1 MMLQQQQNDQI
12 YMNNDGSMPVDQQ
25 PQYQQ
30 MDHYERVNQDQDY
43 DEGEEQEDD
52 EIQGQLGQY
61 MAQQDDEEE
70 QQEPEIVGEEMEM
83 EEEE

>member
-52 EIQGQLGQY
+52 EMQGQLGQF
-61 MAQQDDEEE
+61 MAQ
-70 QQEPEIVGEEMEM
+70 
-83 EEEE
+83 

>member
-1 MMLQQQQNDQI
+1 
-12 YMNNDGSMPVDQQ
+12 MNNDGSMPVDQQ

-52 EIQGQLGQY
+52 EMQGQLGQY

-70 QQEPEIVGEEMEM
+70 
-83 EEEE
+83 

>member
-52 EIQGQLGQY
+52 EMQGELGQY

>member
-52 EIQGQLGQY
+52 EMQGQLGQY